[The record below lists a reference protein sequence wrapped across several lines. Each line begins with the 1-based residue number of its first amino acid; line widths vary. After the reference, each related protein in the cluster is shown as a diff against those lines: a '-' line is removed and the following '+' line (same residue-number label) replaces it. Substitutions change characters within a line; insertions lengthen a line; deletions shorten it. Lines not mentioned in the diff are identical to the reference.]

1 MAGPE
6 APAERP
12 VRPVW
17 AGSLGRWAVPA
28 NCLGRRPVRGGSPEP
43 PARAVC
49 LEPLARVASRELPAR
64 VASQEPPARGVCL
77 EPLARVASREL
88 PARVASQEPPALL
101 PAGAPA
107 VREDRPVRWPTW
119 TEA

>member
-64 VASQEPPARGVCL
+64 VASQEPPA
-77 EPLARVASREL
+77 
-88 PARVASQEPPALL
+88 LL